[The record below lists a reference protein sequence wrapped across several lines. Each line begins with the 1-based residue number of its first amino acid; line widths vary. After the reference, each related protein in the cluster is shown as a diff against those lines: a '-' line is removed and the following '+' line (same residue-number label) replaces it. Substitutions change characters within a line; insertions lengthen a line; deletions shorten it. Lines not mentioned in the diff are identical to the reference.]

1 MNPAQQLS
9 KSQLRTLAEIPYT
22 APPGATP
29 EGQKLINE
37 LRTLAEIP
45 YTAPPG
51 ATPEGQKIINELR
64 MTPVQPNKEY
74 DTCIEKLIRGK
85 DPDNRRLNR
94 GNRNRLNNQELS
106 LAIKAEHMGH
116 GSSVLPRWWT
126 LEP

>member
-29 EGQKLINE
+29 EGQKL
-37 LRTLAEIP
+37 
-45 YTAPPG
+45 
-51 ATPEGQKIINELR
+51 INELR

-94 GNRNRLNNQELS
+94 GNRNRLNNKELS
-106 LAIKAEHMGH
+106 LAIIAEHMGH
-116 GSSVLPRWWT
+116 GSSVMPGWWT
-126 LEP
+126 LKP